1 MRIYIDEC
9 VSPIVYQQI
18 KLLYPKL
25 TVDHHS
31 DLPHLSGLKDRP
43 LFEHLGANDYDAI
56 VTHDMNHMS
65 RKAEVEALLA
75 NKIHWIG
82 VKQPSAVG
90 VVAFAQISAAVSGAI
105 GALMGSRPV
114 ETQKIM
120 AKLPNMQ
127 PSSSSSLLEHYHQPR
142 IWKDEQERLP

>member
-1 MRIYIDEC
+1 MKIYIDEC

-31 DLPHLSGLKDRP
+31 DLPHLTGLKDRP
-43 LFEHLGANDYDAI
+43 LFTYLGQEHYDAI
-56 VTHDMNHMS
+56 VTHDLNHMS
-65 RKAEVEALLA
+65 RKAEVETLLD
-75 NKIHWIG
+75 NQIHWIG
-82 VKQPSAVG
+82 VRQPATPG

-105 GALMGSRPV
+105 ASLLA
-114 ETQKIM
+114 TQPDEPQKVM

-127 PSSSSSLLEHYHQPR
+127 PSSSMPLLEHYHQPR
-142 IWKDEQERLP
+142 TWKDEQELSP